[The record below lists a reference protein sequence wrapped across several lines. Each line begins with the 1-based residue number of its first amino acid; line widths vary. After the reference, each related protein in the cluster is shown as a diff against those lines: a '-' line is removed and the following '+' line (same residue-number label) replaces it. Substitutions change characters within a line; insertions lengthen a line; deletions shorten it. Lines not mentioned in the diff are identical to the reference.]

1 MQSRNIILG
10 IVGAAVLGALVL
22 LLLEVRGDSKPD
34 LSAEKRARALAEY
47 RRRAAKSQSEA
58 VKPPSATQSK
68 GSSPARTR
76 ERRLPRPP
84 TRIERPRALGRER
97 RPSPSRTA
105 RRPDLA
111 RPEIEAPAGDESD
124 PAKKRMTEA
133 TQFYDQGNYPAA
145 QEVALEVLKKD
156 PNNVKMLRV
165 AVSTLCAT
173 GEVEKASK
181 YLRLLPSRDRSQ
193 MKRRCKKWGAE
204 FE

>member
-1 MQSRNIILG
+1 MLG
-10 IVGAAVLGALVL
+10 VLVL

-34 LSAEKRARALAEY
+34 ISEEKRARALAEY

-58 VKPPSATQSK
+58 VKPPSATQPK

-84 TRIERPRALGRER
+84 KRIERPRALERER
-97 RPSPSRTA
+97 RPSPSRTE
-105 RRPDLA
+105 RSPDVP
-111 RPEIEAPAGDESD
+111 RPEIAGQDDDESN
-124 PAKKRMTEA
+124 PVKKRMTEA

-173 GEVEKASK
+173 GDVEKAGT
-181 YLRLLPSRDRSQ
+181 YLRLLPSRDRGQ

-204 FE
+204 LE